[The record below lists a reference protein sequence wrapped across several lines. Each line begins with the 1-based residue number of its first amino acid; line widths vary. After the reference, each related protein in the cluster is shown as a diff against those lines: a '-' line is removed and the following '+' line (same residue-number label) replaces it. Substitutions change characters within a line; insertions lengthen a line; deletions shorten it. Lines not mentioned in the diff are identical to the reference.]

1 MKNHQ
6 DNATNNTT
14 ATNWIWGGFG
24 FATFYWL
31 LESVRDVLI
40 FEKGDLFQ
48 RIFFPDPMSF
58 WLRLLVVCILLLF
71 GVYIQSLREK
81 IETRDPKYL
90 KAVLSGGF
98 IQAGFGFS
106 ALYWIL
112 DSVRDLFI
120 SNSGTL
126 FDRLI
131 KPDPMEFWM
140 RMLAVLVLF
149 LFGIYAQ
156 SILNQ
161 RNKMEEMLREEEE
174 RLYQI
179 IKQMPYPIT
188 VCASDGTAKM
198 VNKAYLNM
206 FHISLG
212 SDFIGIYNIF
222 KDPLFQKKGM
232 INKIKKPFKGNKTYI
247 PEITITKEYNQEGYR
262 NITGERM
269 VMELTLSPVFRN
281 GGEICQVIC
290 IWKNITYQKKI
301 EQEKKKIQ
309 EQLLQAQ
316 KMEAVGILAGGI
328 AHDFNNLLTAVIGSA
343 DMAMMQMNSHDFPY
357 PDLKEI
363 KSAAERAADLTRQ
376 LLLFSRKHIMKFSS
390 LNLND
395 CITGLLNMIE
405 RLIGE
410 DIQVTTHLKSD
421 LWGIKADRT
430 GIQQVIM
437 NLVVNAKDALPDG
450 GKITIMTENIVLKAS
465 DRQDIQGNRS
475 SKFICLSIADTGY
488 GMDDKTLQHI
498 FEPFFTTKKPGC
510 GTGLGLSVAYGIIQR
525 HNGWIDVF
533 SKTELGTMFR
543 IYLPVSTA
551 VPGRNKI
558 AEDSQIRTFQG
569 KGERLLV
576 VEDDENVR
584 NFTIGALKKSGYDVI
599 SAKTAK
605 EALELFEGENRNF
618 DMVLSD
624 VVLPDRSGVE
634 LIEQLNTL
642 KPRIGI
648 LLGSG
653 YIDHKAQRDN
663 IEAKGYRFM
672 QKPYTLADLLRAIRE
687 VITHSGQNQ

>member
-1 MKNHQ
+1 
-6 DNATNNTT
+6 
-14 ATNWIWGGFG
+14 
-24 FATFYWL
+24 
-31 LESVRDVLI
+31 
-40 FEKGDLFQ
+40 
-48 RIFFPDPMSF
+48 
-58 WLRLLVVCILLLF
+58 
-71 GVYIQSLREK
+71 LREK
-81 IETRDPKYL
+81 IETHEQKYRPVL
-90 KAVLSGGF
+90 LSGGF
-98 IQAGFGFS
+98 IQAGFVFG

-120 SNSGTL
+120 SNNGTL
-126 FDRLI
+126 FDRMI

-161 RNKMEEMLREEEE
+161 RKKTEERLREEEE

-188 VCASDGTAKM
+188 VCTSDGTAKM
-198 VNKAYLNM
+198 VNKAYLTM
-206 FHISLG
+206 FGISSG
-212 SDFIGIYNIF
+212 NDFIGTYNIF
-222 KDPLFQKKGM
+222 EDPLFKRKGL
-232 INKIKKPFKGNKTYI
+232 INKIKKPFKGKKTYI
-247 PEITITKEYNQEGYR
+247 PEIAITKDYNREGYR
-262 NITGERM
+262 NITGDRLI
-269 VMELTLSPVFRN
+269 MELTLSPVFRN
-281 GGEICQVIC
+281 GGDICQIIC

-328 AHDFNNLLTAVIGSA
+328 AHDFNNLLTAIIGSA
-343 DMAMMQMNSHDFPY
+343 DMAMMQMKSNDFPY

-363 KSAAERAADLTRQ
+363 KSAAARAADLTRQ
-376 LLLFSRKHIMKFSS
+376 LLLFSRKHIMKFSP

-430 GIQQVIM
+430 GIQQIIM

-450 GKITIMTENIVLKAS
+450 GKITIMTENIILKAS
-465 DRQDIQGNRS
+465 DRQDIERTRS
-475 SKFICLSIADTGY
+475 GKFICLSIADTGY

-510 GTGLGLSVAYGIIQR
+510 GSGLGLSVAYGIIQR
-525 HNGWIDVF
+525 HGGWIDVF
-533 SKTELGTMFR
+533 SKKELGTMFR
-543 IYLPVSTA
+543 IYLPVSGA
-551 VPGRNKI
+551 IPEKNA
-558 AEDSQIRTFQG
+558 AEKDSPARTYQG
-569 KGERLLV
+569 KGERLLI

-584 NFTIGALKKSGYDVI
+584 NFTISALRKSGYDVI

-642 KPRIGI
+642 KPRMGI

-687 VITHSGQNQ
+687 VIAHSGQNQ